1 MPKFLTLINFTEQGV
16 KNFKETAKRADAFTK
31 KAKEAGVT
39 IHNLLCAVGV
49 YDGAILFDAPDEQTA
64 PALLVNLTAR
74 GNVRPQTLRAFD
86 REDIGGVIA
95 KVK

>member
-16 KNFKETAKRADAFTK
+16 KNFKDTAKRADAFTK

-39 IHNLLCAVGV
+39 IHHLLWTVGA

-64 PALLVNLTAR
+64 AGLLVTLASQ
-74 GNVRPQTLRAFD
+74 GNVRTQTLRAFD

>member
-16 KNFKETAKRADAFTK
+16 KNFKDTAKRADAFTK

-39 IHNLLCAVGV
+39 IESLLWTVGA

-64 PALLVNLTAR
+64 AGLLVNLASQ
-74 GNVRPQTLRAFD
+74 GNVRTQTLRAFD
-86 REDIGGVIA
+86 REEIGGVVS
-95 KVK
+95 KSK

>member
-16 KNFKETAKRADAFTK
+16 KNFKDTAKRADAFTK

-39 IHNLLCAVGV
+39 IESLLWTVGA

-64 PALLVNLTAR
+64 AGLLVNLAAQ
-74 GNVRPQTLRAFD
+74 GNVRTQTLRAFD

>member
-1 MPKFLTLINFTEQGV
+1 MPKFLTLVNFTEQGV
-16 KNFKETAKRADAFTK
+16 KNFKDTAKRADAFTK
-31 KAKEAGVT
+31 KAKDAGVT
-39 IHNLLCAVGV
+39 IHGLLWTVGA

-64 PALLVNLTAR
+64 AGLLVNLASQ
-74 GNVRPQTLRAFD
+74 GNVRTQTLRAFD

>member
-1 MPKFLTLINFTEQGV
+1 MPKFLTLINYTEQGV
-16 KNFKETAKRADAFTK
+16 KNFKDTAKRADAFTK

-39 IHNLLCAVGV
+39 IHNLLWTVGA

-64 PALLVNLTAR
+64 AGLLVNLASQ
-74 GNVRPQTLRAFD
+74 GNVRTQTLRAFD